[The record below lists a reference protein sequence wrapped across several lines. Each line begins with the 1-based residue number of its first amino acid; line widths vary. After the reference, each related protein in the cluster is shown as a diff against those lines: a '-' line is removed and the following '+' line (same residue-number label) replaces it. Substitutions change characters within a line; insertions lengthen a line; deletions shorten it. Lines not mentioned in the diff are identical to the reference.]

1 MYHCSRSTERS
12 RTPGIVRM
20 FRFRSTQ
27 ASWALLTKVGELC
40 AVVWLSFGITL
51 AVILDTPFDKKMQS
65 LLLLGLLP
73 AVGCYAGGRVLFY
86 LGMIG
91 RERRR
96 EYIVRS
102 VGRAFGYVS
111 RTLAIL
117 AVLGQKAYD
126 VALLFYPHVRR
137 SIFQFSCLLIRT
149 AAQLLLKIQS
159 QVGVGGH
166 ASREA
171 PGAAEG
177 RRHIKIP

>member
-1 MYHCSRSTERS
+1 
-12 RTPGIVRM
+12 M

-40 AVVWLSFGITL
+40 AVVWLSFGITV
-51 AVILDTPFDKKMQS
+51 ATILDTSFDQKIQS

-73 AVGCYAGGRVLFY
+73 AVGFYTGGRAL
-86 LGMIG
+86 LHLAMIG

-102 VGRAFGYVS
+102 VGHAFGFVS

-137 SIFQFSCLLIRT
+137 SIFQFSCLLIRST
-149 AAQLLLKIQS
+149 AQLLLRVQRQAGFVAIHATATP
-159 QVGVGGH
+159 QV
-166 ASREA
+166 SRPCSLGLYCA
-171 PGAAEG
+171 VL
-177 RRHIKIP
+177 